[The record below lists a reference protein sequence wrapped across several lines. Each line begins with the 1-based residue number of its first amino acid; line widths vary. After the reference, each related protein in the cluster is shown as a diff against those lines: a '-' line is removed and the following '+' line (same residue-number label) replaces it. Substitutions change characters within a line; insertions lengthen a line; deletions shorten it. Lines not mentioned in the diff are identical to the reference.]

1 MLDVNIS
8 MIDFLPPLGFFVL
21 NVFVPGPN
29 VLNTIAISMGSG
41 RSSGVACALACG
53 LGLLISGLVALFG
66 ATLLFYK
73 IPIIYTGLTV
83 FGGVM
88 LLYFAQRYIRKSLS
102 SSAKLIALQDV
113 DKNIAFQQ
121 AFLVVMSNPKVM
133 TTWLAVISL
142 FPFIASNAYNAFI
155 FSTMAGMASFIGHFI
170 FATVFS
176 TSLASQI
183 YMQLYKPINGIVG
196 IGFVIY
202 GMKLFLSLV

>member
-1 MLDVNIS
+1 MLDLNIS
-8 MIDFLPPLGFFVL
+8 IINFIPPLGFFIL

-29 VLNTIAISMGSG
+29 VLNTIATSMGSG

-53 LGLLISGLVALFG
+53 LGLFISALGALFG
-66 ATLLFYK
+66 AALLFYK

-102 SSAKLIALQDV
+102 HSAKLIALQNI
-113 DKNIAFQQ
+113 DKKIAFQQ

-142 FPFIASNAYNAFI
+142 FPFIASNVYNVLI
-155 FSTMAGMASFIGHFI
+155 FSVMAGTASFIGHFI

-176 TSLASQI
+176 TRLASKI
-183 YMQLYKPINGIVG
+183 YMQLYRPINGIVG

-202 GMKLFLSLV
+202 GMKLFLSLF

>member
-8 MIDFLPPLGFFVL
+8 IIDFLPPLGFFVL

-73 IPIIYTGLTV
+73 IPIIYAGLTV

-102 SSAKLIALQDV
+102 SSAKLIALQDI

>member
-1 MLDVNIS
+1 MLDVKIS
-8 MIDFLPPLGFFVL
+8 IIDFLPPLGFFVL

-102 SSAKLIALQDV
+102 SSAKLIALQDI

>member
-1 MLDVNIS
+1 MLDVNIAI
-8 MIDFLPPLGFFVL
+8 IDFLPPLGFFIL

-102 SSAKLIALQDV
+102 SSAKLIALQDI

>member
-8 MIDFLPPLGFFVL
+8 IIDFLPPLGFFVL

-102 SSAKLIALQDV
+102 PSAKLIALQDI

>member
-8 MIDFLPPLGFFVL
+8 IIDFLPPLGFFVL

-102 SSAKLIALQDV
+102 SSAKLIALQDI